1 MGILSTIIVGGVA
14 GALGKLVMPG
24 KDPGGIFVTVLLG
37 IAGAWLANYLGG
49 MLGIMTDGG
58 LIRDIILATVG
69 AVILLILY
77 RLFLKMRGGGTV

>member
-14 GALGKLVMPG
+14 GALGKFVMPG
-24 KDPGGIFVTVLLG
+24 KDPGGIIVTILLG
-37 IAGAWLANYLGG
+37 IAGAWVANYLGG

-77 RLFLKMRGGGTV
+77 RFFLKMRGGGTV

>member
-24 KDPGGIFVTVLLG
+24 KDPGGIIVTVLLG

>member
-14 GALGKLVMPG
+14 GALGKFVMPG
-24 KDPGGIFVTVLLG
+24 KDPGGIIVTILLG
-37 IAGAWLANYLGG
+37 IAGAWVANYLGG

-69 AVILLILY
+69 AVILLLLY
-77 RLFLKMRGGGTV
+77 RLFLKLRGGGTV

>member
-24 KDPGGIFVTVLLG
+24 KDPGGIIVTILLG
-37 IAGAWLANYLGG
+37 IAGAWVANYIGG

-77 RLFLKMRGGGTV
+77 RFFLKMRGGGTV